1 MIETNPLVPRH
12 LYFGLTGYKIMIKTH
27 HFQVDDA
34 VLYGVDKA
42 ILLNNLKYWL
52 DHAKANG
59 KKDFDGYF
67 WTFNSST
74 AFSQLIPYM
83 SAKKISRL
91 LKELEDDNVIIV
103 GNYNRANYDRTKW
116 YTMPQYAS
124 QAISQNREMDC
135 PKLGNALP
143 IIEQPIPD
151 INTDNKHNSKQ
162 VAAKAA
168 KKLTK
173 AELLVKKVRD
183 NSESYPT
190 LNCIDDELLT
200 EWSKLR
206 TRKGASDSDRALG
219 RIETTLQTL
228 RTHNQIAPDYA
239 IGKQC
244 DSGWTTIEVDYFVKG
259 NSNTGQQ
266 VAVHQPTQSLDDVLN
281 RAF

>member
-1 MIETNPLVPRH
+1 M
-12 LYFGLTGYKIMIKTH
+12 
-27 HFQVDDA
+27 
-34 VLYGVDKA
+34 LYGVDKA
-42 ILLNNLKYWL
+42 VLLNNLKYWL

-91 LKELEDDNVIIV
+91 LKELEDDSVIIV

-116 YTMPQYAS
+116 YTMPEYAS

-135 PKLGNALP
+135 SELGNALS

-151 INTDNKHNSKQ
+151 INTDNKHHSKQ

-173 AELLVKKVRD
+173 AELLVNKIR
-183 NSESYPT
+183 SEPSCYQS
-190 LNCIDDELLT
+190 LNCLDDELII
-200 EWSKLR
+200 EWAKLR
-206 TRKGASDSDRALG
+206 CKKGASDSNRALS
-219 RIETTLQTL
+219 RIESTLEAL
-228 RTHNQIAPDYA
+228 RYNYEISPDQA
-239 IGKQC
+239 ISKQC
-244 DSGWTTIEVDYFVKG
+244 DAGWTSIEVDYFVKG

-266 VAVHQPTQSLDDVLN
+266 VAVHQPQQSLDDALQ
-281 RAF
+281 RTF

>member
-1 MIETNPLVPRH
+1 
-12 LYFGLTGYKIMIKTH
+12 MIKTH

-42 ILLNNLKYWL
+42 VLLNNLKYWL

-91 LKELEDDNVIIV
+91 LKELEDDSVIIV

-116 YTMPQYAS
+116 YTMPEYAS

-135 PKLGNALP
+135 SELGNALS

-151 INTDNKHNSKQ
+151 INTDNKHHS
-162 VAAKAA
+162 
-168 KKLTK
+168 
-173 AELLVKKVRD
+173 
-183 NSESYPT
+183 
-190 LNCIDDELLT
+190 
-200 EWSKLR
+200 
-206 TRKGASDSDRALG
+206 
-219 RIETTLQTL
+219 
-228 RTHNQIAPDYA
+228 
-239 IGKQC
+239 
-244 DSGWTTIEVDYFVKG
+244 
-259 NSNTGQQ
+259 
-266 VAVHQPTQSLDDVLN
+266 
-281 RAF
+281 

>member
-1 MIETNPLVPRH
+1 
-12 LYFGLTGYKIMIKTH
+12 MIKTH

-42 ILLNNLKYWL
+42 VLLNNLKYWL

-91 LKELEDDNVIIV
+91 LKELEDDSVIIV

-116 YTMPQYAS
+116 YTMPEYAS

-135 PKLGNALP
+135 SELGNALS

-151 INTDNKHNSKQ
+151 INTDNKHTNKQ
-162 VAAKAA
+162 VNKQTSKPIINNA
-168 KKLTK
+168 KKKSHSIPQEWLPNEK
-173 AELLVKKVRD
+173 HAESCLEKGLLINDLVEHFRDHHISKGSKMADWDAAFRNWIRNAVKFNK
-183 NSESYPT
+183 PA
-190 LNCIDDELLT
+190 
-200 EWSKLR
+200 
-206 TRKGASDSDRALG
+206 TR
-219 RIETTLQTL
+219 
-228 RTHNQIAPDYA
+228 
-239 IGKQC
+239 
-244 DSGWTTIEVDYFVKG
+244 
-259 NSNTGQQ
+259 NTGQQ
-266 VAVHQPTQSLDDVLN
+266 VALLGQPLVSSQGKSFDQLMGEVIK
-281 RAF
+281 

>member
-1 MIETNPLVPRH
+1 
-12 LYFGLTGYKIMIKTH
+12 MIKTH

-42 ILLNNLKYWL
+42 VLLNNLKYWL

-91 LKELEDDNVIIV
+91 LKELEDDGVIIV

-116 YTMPQYAS
+116 YTMPEYAS
-124 QAISQNREMDC
+124 QAISQIREMDC
-135 PKLGNALP
+135 SELGNGLP

-151 INTDNKHNSKQ
+151 INTDNKHDNKH
-162 VAAKAA
+162 
-168 KKLTK
+168 LTSIK
-173 AELLVKKVRD
+173 PEFDFKNLGWPEIPDIDLYQDWLTMRKKVKA
-183 NSESYPT
+183 S
-190 LNCIDDELLT
+190 IT
-200 EWSKLR
+200 E
-206 TRKGASDSDRALG
+206 RALK
-219 RIETTLQTL
+219 T
-228 RTHNQIAPDYA
+228 
-239 IGKQC
+239 IGKQLVIAVQNGFTVNEC
-244 DSGWTTIEVDYFVKG
+244 LESAEAAGWKG
-259 NSNTGQQ
+259 FKAEYMKRTNQPSQQ
-266 VAVHQPTQSLDDVLN
+266 LAAVPQQSLDDVLK